1 MTEAVQKNVAE
12 TVGVA
17 ANSAAASVNS
27 FPLIVPSIVFLAYLL
42 LLGGL
47 AVFMTKND
55 KHHEWALKI
64 ILVLAVIGSVV
75 FVCLLNI
82 PREYVTSIVGLLGTV
97 AGFVLRG
104 SSGNSGSQPKQE
116 PPQNND
122 PQLSKI
128 GG

>member
-1 MTEAVQKNVAE
+1 MTESVQKNVTEA
-12 TVGVA
+12 VGVSA
-17 ANSAAASVNS
+17 SSAAASVNS
-27 FPLIVPSIVFLAYLL
+27 FPLLVPSIVFLVFLL

-64 ILVLAVIGSVV
+64 ILILAVIGSVV

-104 SSGNSGSQPKQE
+104 GSCNAGSQ
-116 PPQNND
+116 
-122 PQLSKI
+122 SK
-128 GG
+128 